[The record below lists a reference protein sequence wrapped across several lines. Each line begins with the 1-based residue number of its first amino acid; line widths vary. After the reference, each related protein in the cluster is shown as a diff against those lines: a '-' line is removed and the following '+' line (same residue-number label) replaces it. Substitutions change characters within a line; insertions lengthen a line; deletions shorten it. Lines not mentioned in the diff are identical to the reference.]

1 MRVVSLIFLNSNAV
15 TSYPLSSGAFMIN
28 VDIRLR
34 SLTSLPRSI
43 SLIAIPFSNLFVS
56 ASILPFSAIKLC
68 PANTR
73 SVEDSPSPASA

>member
-1 MRVVSLIFLNSNAV
+1 MLLNSNSA
-15 TSYPLSSGAFMIN
+15 TSYPFVSGSLMVK
-28 VDIRLR
+28 VDILLR

-43 SLIAIPFSNLFVS
+43 SLIVIPFSKRFVS
-56 ASILPFSAIKLC
+56 ERILPFSAMRLC